1 MNNIFYRYLIQN
13 EIKKDHIILIYFE
26 NIENEELLNYKKLYE
41 YVKEKIV
48 DNEMYYLFIDEVQKV
63 DNFIAVLNSLRKFE
77 NLDIYVTGS
86 NSKFL
91 SSDIATEFRGR
102 GDQIKLCPLT
112 FVEYFESSN
121 LDFNDAFNE
130 YLNYG
135 GMPFLIN
142 EPSDINKI
150 NYLNNLYNE
159 IYL

>member
-1 MNNIFYRYLIQN
+1 MEIKRDLYLNKLIERMNNGQTKIITGIRRCGKSYLLNNIFYRYLIQN

-86 NSKFL
+86 NSNFV
-91 SSDIATEFRGR
+91 FRYCYW
-102 GDQIKLCPLT
+102 I
-112 FVEYFESSN
+112 
-121 LDFNDAFNE
+121 
-130 YLNYG
+130 
-135 GMPFLIN
+135 
-142 EPSDINKI
+142 
-150 NYLNNLYNE
+150 
-159 IYL
+159 

>member
-1 MNNIFYRYLIQN
+1 MEIKRDLYLNKLIERMNNGQTKIITSIRRCGKSYLLNNIFYRYLIQN

-86 NSKFL
+86 NSNFV
-91 SSDIATEFRGR
+91 FRYCYW
-102 GDQIKLCPLT
+102 I
-112 FVEYFESSN
+112 
-121 LDFNDAFNE
+121 
-130 YLNYG
+130 
-135 GMPFLIN
+135 
-142 EPSDINKI
+142 
-150 NYLNNLYNE
+150 
-159 IYL
+159 